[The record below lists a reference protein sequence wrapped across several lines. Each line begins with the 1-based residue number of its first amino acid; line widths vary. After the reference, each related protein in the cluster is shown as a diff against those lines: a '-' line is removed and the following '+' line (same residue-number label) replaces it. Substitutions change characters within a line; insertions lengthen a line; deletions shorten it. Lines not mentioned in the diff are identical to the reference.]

1 MKDRLQEVEE
11 EIARLEAAIAAT
23 EAALQNFVSV
33 EETRVQTEL
42 LERSK
47 SDLARAMAEWEE
59 LGQLLEAQTE
69 A

>member
-1 MKDRLQEVEE
+1 
-11 EIARLEAAIAAT
+11 
-23 EAALQNFVSV
+23 LQNFVSV
-33 EETRVQTEL
+33 EDTRAQTEL